1 MNSLSLI
8 LRILAVV
15 AAVAAGAIFFVSKG
29 KLAEKQ
35 GQLEASQAATKATQA
50 ELDTANEEIQTL
62 EGRLKNE
69 RDALAD
75 NKRKLEGVRSDLYTS
90 QQEVSRTQQQ
100 LTEAKSTI
108 SDLEKTAKDLRS
120 DLIKTEQELE
130 TSKGK
135 EAEMEQLNDRV
146 AELEESNADLKE
158 SLSRGTRPAAAA
170 KTANGTLATGSGD
183 YSSGFTPTASQP
195 LPTTSIGPET
205 TILNVSAKSG
215 LLVLMNSPELGLTPG
230 MKVSL
235 VSDYEALGTVKFIQI
250 KDDVAV
256 ANILPGSN
264 TRSMDEGSKVI
275 LMSL

>member
-8 LRILAVV
+8 LRILAIV

-35 GQLEASQAATKATQA
+35 SQLESSQAATKATQA

-75 NKRKLEGVRSDLYTS
+75 NKRKLEGVRSELYTS
-90 QQEVSRTQQQ
+90 QQEVSRTRQQ
-100 LTEAKSTI
+100 LTEAKGTI
-108 SDLEKTAKDLRS
+108 ADLEDTAKDLRS

-130 TSKGK
+130 TAKGK

-146 AELEESNADLKE
+146 AELEESNADLRE
-158 SLSRGTRPAAAA
+158 SLSKAARPAAAVQ
-170 KTANGTLATGSGD
+170 TANGTLATGSGD
-183 YSSGFTPTASQP
+183 YSSGFTPTVSQP
-195 LPTTSIGPET
+195 LPKTSLGPET
-205 TILNVSAKSG
+205 TIQTVSAENG
-215 LLVLMNSPELGLTPG
+215 LIVITNSPELGLNPG
-230 MKVSL
+230 MEVRL
-235 VSDYEALGTVKFIQI
+235 ISDYKALGTVKFVQI
-250 KDDVAV
+250 KDKVAI

-264 TRSMDEGSKVI
+264 TRSMVDGTTVS
-275 LMSL
+275 LMGL